1 MRLHYRSPARKG
13 YGLHLRCQP
22 PSAIA
27 RSIVA
32 RSLWMGRGQPRPLL
46 ATRHLEHPA
55 GRAGPGG
62 RPARPAHPARPVRL
76 PPRHIH
82 RRGLRQPLQR
92 DRRQPLNP
100 QRPIHRCRWR
110 PHNKQAKEH
119 GNRESRPRPPRR
131 HTRLGGHR
139 RLRARQPLQRALPRQ
154 HIVRQSEAQPLVKK
168 TAALTL
174 SILAIVLPFVAVA
187 LIPVAGNI
195 LALGLAITA
204 IVLARGALR
213 TSALSGSGRT
223 RSRWAVGISI
233 VVIIIWVIAFT
244 QGV

>member
-22 PSAIA
+22 PSVIA

-168 TAALTL
+168 GGRPQRSHSAFSPSFFL
-174 SILAIVLPFVAVA
+174 SWQWRLFPLREISWLLGLPSPRLSWRVA
-187 LIPVAGNI
+187 LCGHP
-195 LALGLAITA
+195 
-204 IVLARGALR
+204 R
-213 TSALSGSGRT
+213 
-223 RSRWAVGISI
+223 
-233 VVIIIWVIAFT
+233 
-244 QGV
+244 